1 MVLREMTK
9 LISSPHGIDT
19 LLKSMSSCSH
29 LMDPI
34 YILVVCEVF
43 CVSGSST
50 QKEKEI
56 FTEYWIF
63 ALLRQTFCPETY
75 ESYIIVLDENALN
88 GNHQVY
94 FWNQA
99 MASGDRWRA
108 SNISLDGPVKRVST
122 LSFSPCATKLAI
134 GNGTT
139 MQIWDANP
147 PKKLFKCNGS
157 ERF

>member
-9 LISSPHGIDT
+9 LISSPHGIDA
-19 LLKSMSSCSH
+19 LQKSMSPCSY

-34 YILVVCEVF
+34 YILVVWEVF

-50 QKEKEI
+50 QRDKEI

-63 ALLRQTFCPETY
+63 APLRQTFCPETY

-94 FWNQA
+94 FWNQ
-99 MASGDRWRA
+99 DW
-108 SNISLDGPVKRVST
+108 IQQWL
-122 LSFSPCATKLAI
+122 LEI
-134 GNGTT
+134 GGE
-139 MQIWDANP
+139 P
-147 PKKLFKCNGS
+147 
-157 ERF
+157 